1 MSKTIV
7 FVDDEEHV
15 LHALRR
21 AFMDTGYVV
30 HTIAS
35 AAGALALMEKEKV
48 DLIVSDMRMAEMD
61 GHELLKI
68 VKERWPSTIRI
79 ILSGFTDKSTTLKA
93 VTEGVA
99 KAYLTKPWDDAALK
113 TQIAHFFS
121 MHDTLNSSGVLE
133 TINRIDRLP
142 VLPDLYYKV
151 VTMIQNEEN
160 ISKISEA
167 IEREPGWVARILK
180 VINSAFYGISV
191 ASVQQAIT
199 FLGMI
204 IVKDIIISSD
214 LFESVKGRGAGE
226 MHVDFLWEHSNVCN
240 RILHSLYLSIH
251 NRDIPEEFALVGML
265 HDIGKLLILK
275 YFSDKL
281 DGLVRQ
287 QESQPLQPRIDA
299 ECAIIGTSHA
309 ELGAYLLDWWN
320 LPQVL
325 VEACLYHHDPLNA
338 NVQNKELISLL
349 AIADFFSWKKVGK
362 KPRYEIRKEIFESAG
377 ITRTDTVTAMKKAY
391 PDFNE

>member
-1 MSKTIV
+1 VPKTII
-7 FVDDEEHV
+7 FVDDEEHI

-21 AFMDTGYVV
+21 AFMDTEYVV
-30 HTIAS
+30 HTSAS
-35 AAGALALMEKEKV
+35 AAEALALMEKGKA

-68 VKERWPSTIRI
+68 VKDRWPSAIRI
-79 ILSGFTDKSTTLKA
+79 ILSGDTDKNTTLKA
-93 VTEGVA
+93 VTDGVA

-113 TQIAHFFS
+113 AQIAHFFS

-151 VTMIQNEEN
+151 VAMIQKEEN
-160 ISKISEA
+160 ISKISET

-191 ASVQQAIT
+191 ASVHQAIT

-214 LFESVKGRGAGE
+214 LFESVKGKGMGE
-226 MHVDFLWEHSNVCN
+226 MHVDFLWEHSNTCN

-251 NRDIPEEFALVGML
+251 HRDIPEEFALVGVL
-265 HDIGKLLILK
+265 HDIGKLLIIK
-275 YFSDKL
+275 CFSDKL

-287 QESQPLQPRIDA
+287 QESQPLRPRIDA
-299 ECAIIGTSHA
+299 ERAIIGTSHA

-320 LPQVL
+320 LPHVL

-338 NVQNKELISLL
+338 NVQNKELVSLL
-349 AIADFFSWKKVGK
+349 TIVDYFSWKAVGK
-362 KPRYEIRKEIFESAG
+362 KPRFDIRNEIYECAG
-377 ITRTDTVTAMKKAY
+377 ITRTDAISAMKKAY